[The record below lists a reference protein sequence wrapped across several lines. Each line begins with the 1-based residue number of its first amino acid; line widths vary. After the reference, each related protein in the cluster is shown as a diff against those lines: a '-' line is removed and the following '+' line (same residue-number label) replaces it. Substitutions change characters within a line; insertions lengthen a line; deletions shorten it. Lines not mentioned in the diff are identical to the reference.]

1 MSSYNYY
8 KKQLLSRL
16 SIVIIITTPKEVKRG
31 GLMRR
36 KLLAS
41 ALALVMAGSLI
52 ACGSGGGG
60 ETRAASEGESKETTV
75 AEKSESAGGEKK
87 HYKFGYTCMDGTNP
101 FFVTIQDKI
110 KELVEANGDEL
121 IVTDPGNDVTKQIS
135 QVEDMLSQK
144 LDGLFMN
151 PVDAQGIIP
160 ALDLAK
166 EAGVPMVGFDTEVG
180 DMSYLVS
187 YTGSDNYNAGKVVGE
202 DLVKKAPNGG
212 KIIVLDSPTMQSVVD
227 RTNGFMDA
235 IKDHGFEVVAQ
246 QDAKGNLQIAM
257 GIAEDLLQS
266 NPDVVAIFGGNDPTA
281 LGALAA
287 ANAAGIKDCMIYGV
301 DGSPDIKS
309 ELASGE
315 SLIEGSGAQS
325 PVSIAEQAVK
335 IMYDYVEGKQVDE
348 RYPVETF
355 LITSDNVAQ
364 YGTDG
369 WQ

>member
-1 MSSYNYY
+1 
-8 KKQLLSRL
+8 
-16 SIVIIITTPKEVKRG
+16 
-31 GLMRR
+31 MRR

-60 ETRAASEGESKETTV
+60 ETKAASEGESKETTV

-287 ANAAGIKDCMIYGV
+287 ANAAGIKNCMIYGV

-309 ELASGE
+309 ELASGN
-315 SLIEGSGAQS
+315 SLIEGTGAQS
-325 PVSIAEQAVK
+325 PVSIAEKAVK
-335 IMYDYVEGKQVDE
+335 IMYDYVEGKQVEE